1 MDDLLREFLT
11 ETNESLDTVDN
22 QLVRFEQDPNNAK
35 ILDNIFRLVH
45 TIKGTCGFLGLPR
58 LEALAH
64 AAETLMGK
72 FRDGMPVTGEAVT
85 LILTTIDRIKD
96 ILGQLEAT
104 EAEPEGVDEDLIG
117 ELHHMVEK
125 GMDAMNTPAPSV
137 VPEAPVVAESAPL
150 IVQTLERELR
160 PGEVSLDDLERAF
173 RETETE
179 IHPVVAAPAI
189 APAVAAPAPVAP
201 APVAEQKPAA
211 PAAAAKPAAK
221 KKTAVEVDHPEG
233 ADKVA
238 NQSIRVNVDTLEHLM
253 TMVSELVLTRNQLLE
268 IARRQE
274 DAGLKGPLQRL
285 SLITAELQDGVMK
298 TRMQPIGNAWSKLP
312 RIVRDLSTDLGKKI
326 ELVMEGEDTELDRQI
341 LELIK
346 DPLIHMVRNCADHAI
361 EEPQERAARGKS
373 EIGTIRVSAYH
384 EGGSVTI
391 AISDDGRGMDT
402 ARIRRKAVQ
411 RGLISE
417 TEAERLSE
425 SQVLRFIFHPG
436 FSTSDTVTAVSGRGV
451 GMDVVKVNV
460 DAIGGM
466 IDIATA
472 SGQGT
477 TITIKI
483 PLTLAILSALIVA
496 SEGQRFAIP
505 QVVVRELVRVKAG
518 GEHTI
523 ERINNAPVLRLRE
536 RLLPIVALAGVM
548 GRAGDT
554 AVDDGFIVVTQV
566 GERQFGILVESVFHT
581 EEIVVK
587 PMSTRL
593 RHIPLF
599 SGNTI
604 LGDGAVVL
612 IVDPN
617 GVARLVGV
625 AAAQDEAVADASAE
639 AARPVERTTM
649 LVFRTGKDGVKAVPL
664 SLVTRLEEVDAGQ
677 FESGSGRALLNYRGR
692 LMPVVP
698 VEGVELRQTGLQPLV
713 IFSEGDFSM
722 ALAVDAI
729 VDIVE
734 EVLDIEMLAMPE
746 QGLLG
751 SAIIRG
757 RATEILDLAH
767 YLPKANPNWLHLR
780 RDDGGGPRVLLV
792 EPSEFLREML
802 APVLKAAG
810 RQVIHAADLT
820 MAAGL
825 ASGSSELSAVVID
838 LDRDAEA
845 AFALVAR
852 LRAESRHGGLRI
864 IGLAS
869 LPTPEM
875 HVLAAQSELDAVV
888 AKFDRRELIAELAE
902 TRPKLRRAA

>member
-1 MDDLLREFLT
+1 MDELLQEFLG
-11 ETNESLDTVDN
+11 ETGEHLDMVDRE
-22 QLVRFEQDPNNAK
+22 LVRFEQEPNNGD
-35 ILDNIFRLVH
+35 ILRNIFRLVH
-45 TIKGTCGFLGLPR
+45 TVKGTCGFIGLPR
-58 LEALAH
+58 LEALTH
-64 AAETLMGK
+64 AAESVIGQ
-72 FRDGMPVTGEAVT
+72 FRDGASVSSTAVT
-85 LILTTIDRIKD
+85 AILETIDRIKEIMAELTEKGQEPPGHD
-96 ILGQLEAT
+96 GQLIDELRALAQRAKQELAVRQT
-104 EAEPEGVDEDLIG
+104 QPLDPVAAYLARTAGTRPAEP
-117 ELHHMVEK
+117 
-125 GMDAMNTPAPSV
+125 TPP
-137 VPEAPVVAESAPL
+137 
-150 IVQTLERELR
+150 
-160 PGEVSLDDLERAF
+160 
-173 RETETE
+173 
-179 IHPVVAAPAI
+179 
-189 APAVAAPAPVAP
+189 
-201 APVAEQKPAA
+201 
-211 PAAAAKPAAK
+211 PAAAMDEMDLVFRAAPSPLDQPGQAHGDAARDARAAGPA
-221 KKTAVEVDHPEG
+221 TL
-233 ADKVA
+233 
-238 NQSIRVNVDTLEHLM
+238 RVNVDTLEHLM

-326 ELVMEGEDTELDRQI
+326 ELVTEGADTELDRQI

-361 EEPQERAARGKS
+361 EEPQERAALGKP
-373 EIGTIRVSAYH
+373 EMGTIRVSAYH

-391 AISDDGRGMDT
+391 AITDDGRGMDT

-411 RGLISE
+411 RGLVGE
-417 TEAERLSE
+417 AEAERLSE
-425 SQVLRFIFHPG
+425 TQVLRFIFHPG
-436 FSTSDTVTAVSGRGV
+436 FSTSDTVSAISGRGV

-466 IDIATA
+466 IDVTSIAGA
-472 SGQGT
+472 GT

-483 PLTLAILSALIVA
+483 PLTLAIVSALIVA
-496 SEGQRFAIP
+496 TAGQRFAIP

-518 GEHTI
+518 GEHSI

-536 RLLPIVALAGVM
+536 RLLPIIALAGVM
-548 GRAGDT
+548 DKASD
-554 AVDDGFIVVTQV
+554 AAIDDGFIVVTQV

-625 AAAQDEAVADASAE
+625 TAPQDEAGSDISAE
-639 AARPVERTTM
+639 AVLPLERTTM
-649 LVFRTGKDGVKAVPL
+649 LVFRTGKDRLKAVPL
-664 SLVTRLEEVDAGQ
+664 SLVTRLEEVDAGL
-677 FESGSGRALLNYRGR
+677 FESGGGRTLLNYRGR

-698 VEGVELRQTGLQPLV
+698 VEEVQLRQTGLQPLV

-729 VDIVE
+729 VDIVD

-751 SAIIRG
+751 SAIVRG

-767 YLPKANPNWLHLR
+767 YLPKANPNWLHVR
-780 RDDGGGPRVLLV
+780 RSEPGGARVLLV

-802 APVLKAAG
+802 APILKAAG
-810 RQVIHAADLT
+810 LHVIHAADLG

-825 ASGSSELSAVVID
+825 ASGGTELNAVVID
-838 LDRDAEA
+838 LDRNAEA
-845 AFALVAR
+845 AFALAAR
-852 LRAESRHGGLRI
+852 LRAEGRHTGLRI

-869 LPTPEM
+869 LPTPEL
-875 HVLAAQSELDAVV
+875 HVMAAQAQFDEVV
-888 AKFDRRELIAELAE
+888 AKFDRRALIAELAE
-902 TRPKLRRAA
+902 CRPKLRQAA

>member
-1 MDDLLREFLT
+1 MDELLQEFLG
-11 ETNESLDTVDN
+11 ETGEHLDMVDRE
-22 QLVRFEQDPNNAK
+22 LVRFEQEPNNGD
-35 ILDNIFRLVH
+35 ILRNIFRLVH
-45 TIKGTCGFLGLPR
+45 TVKGTCGFIGLPR
-58 LEALAH
+58 LEALTH
-64 AAETLMGK
+64 AAESVIGQ
-72 FRDGMPVTGEAVT
+72 FRDGASVSSSAVT
-85 LILTTIDRIKD
+85 AILETIDRIKE
-96 ILGQLEAT
+96 IM
-104 EAEPEGVDEDLIG
+104 AELA
-117 ELHHMVEK
+117 EK
-125 GMDAMNTPAPSV
+125 GQEPPGHDAQLIDELRGLAERAKHELAARQPQASLDPVAAYLARTAETRSAEAGASPIADDMDLVFRTAPS
-137 VPEAPVVAESAPL
+137 PLDQPGLAHGEASRDAKIAGPA
-150 IVQTLERELR
+150 TL
-160 PGEVSLDDLERAF
+160 
-173 RETETE
+173 
-179 IHPVVAAPAI
+179 
-189 APAVAAPAPVAP
+189 
-201 APVAEQKPAA
+201 
-211 PAAAAKPAAK
+211 
-221 KKTAVEVDHPEG
+221 
-233 ADKVA
+233 
-238 NQSIRVNVDTLEHLM
+238 RVNVDTLEHLM

-268 IARRQE
+268 ISRRQE
-274 DAGLKGPLQRL
+274 DAGLKAPLQRL

-326 ELVMEGEDTELDRQI
+326 ELVLEGAETELDRQ
-341 LELIK
+341 LLDLIK

-361 EEPQERAARGKS
+361 EEPQERAALGKS

-391 AISDDGRGMDT
+391 AISDDGRGMDVG
-402 ARIRRKAVQ
+402 RIRRKAIQ
-411 RGLISE
+411 RGLT
-417 TEAERLSE
+417 TEAEAERMSE
-425 SQVLRFIFHPG
+425 SQLLRFVFHPG
-436 FSTSDTVTAVSGRGV
+436 FSTSDTVTSVSGRGV

-466 IDIATA
+466 IDIASIA
-472 SGQGT
+472 GSGT

-483 PLTLAILSALIVA
+483 PLTLAIVSALIVA
-496 SEGQRFAIP
+496 TDGQRFAIP
-505 QVVVRELVRVKAG
+505 QVVVRELVRVKAE
-518 GEHTI
+518 GEHRI

-536 RLLPIVALAGVM
+536 RLLPIIALAGVM
-548 GRAGDT
+548 ART
-554 AVDDGFIVVTQV
+554 ADAPIADDGFIVVTQI

-625 AAAQDEAVADASAE
+625 AAGQEEVASDD
-639 AARPVERTTM
+639 PVDTGHLAERTTM
-649 LVFRTGKDGVKAVPL
+649 LVFRAGKNAVQAVPL
-664 SLVTRLEEVDAGQ
+664 SLVTRLEEVEAGL
-677 FESGSGRALLNYRGR
+677 FENGGGRTLLNYRGR

-698 VEGVELRQTGLQPLV
+698 VEGCALRQTGLQPLV

-729 VDIVE
+729 VDIVD

-746 QGLLG
+746 HGLLG

-780 RDDGGGPRVLLV
+780 RPDMGGPRVLLI

-810 RQVIHAADLT
+810 LQIVHAADPA

-825 ASGSSELSAVVID
+825 ASGSAELSAIVVD

-845 AFALVAR
+845 AFALAAR
-852 LRAESRHGGLRI
+852 LRAEERHAGLRI
-864 IGLAS
+864 IGLTS
-869 LPTPEM
+869 LPTPEL
-875 HVLAAQSELDAVV
+875 HVAAAQAQFDEVV
-888 AKFDRRELIAELAE
+888 AKFDRRALIAELAE
-902 TRPKLRRAA
+902 TRSRMRRAA

>member
-1 MDDLLREFLT
+1 MDELLQEFLG
-11 ETNESLDTVDN
+11 ETGEHLDMVDRE
-22 QLVRFEQDPNNAK
+22 LVRFEQEPNNGD
-35 ILDNIFRLVH
+35 ILRNIFRLVH
-45 TIKGTCGFLGLPR
+45 TVKGTCGFIGLPR
-58 LEALAH
+58 LEALTH
-64 AAETLMGK
+64 AAESVIGQ
-72 FRDGMPVTGEAVT
+72 FRDGASVSSSAVT
-85 LILTTIDRIKD
+85 AILETIDRIKE
-96 ILGQLEAT
+96 IM
-104 EAEPEGVDEDLIG
+104 AELA
-117 ELHHMVEK
+117 EK
-125 GMDAMNTPAPSV
+125 GQEPPGHDDQLIHELRGLAERAKLELATKPQQPLDPVAAYLARTAETRAAEAAGSGSIQDEMDLVFRAAPS
-137 VPEAPVVAESAPL
+137 PL
-150 IVQTLERELR
+150 DQPRPLNGEDGARDAKAAGPATL
-160 PGEVSLDDLERAF
+160 
-173 RETETE
+173 
-179 IHPVVAAPAI
+179 
-189 APAVAAPAPVAP
+189 
-201 APVAEQKPAA
+201 
-211 PAAAAKPAAK
+211 
-221 KKTAVEVDHPEG
+221 
-233 ADKVA
+233 
-238 NQSIRVNVDTLEHLM
+238 RVNVDTLEHLM

-326 ELVMEGEDTELDRQI
+326 ELEMEGADTELDRQI
-341 LELIK
+341 LDLIK

-361 EEPQERAARGKS
+361 EEPQERAALGKPQA
-373 EIGTIRVSAYH
+373 GTIRVSAYH

-391 AISDDGRGMDT
+391 AITDDGRGMDV

-411 RGLISE
+411 RGLV
-417 TEAERLSE
+417 TEAEAERMSE
-425 SQVLRFIFHPG
+425 PQILRFVFHPG
-436 FSTSDTVTAVSGRGV
+436 FSTADTVTAISGRGV

-466 IDIATA
+466 IDVASIAGT
-472 SGQGT
+472 GT

-483 PLTLAILSALIVA
+483 PLTLAIVSALIVA
-496 SEGQRFAIP
+496 TDGQRYAIP
-505 QVVVRELVRVKAG
+505 QVVVRELVRVKAN
-518 GEHTI
+518 GEHRI
-523 ERINNAPVLRLRE
+523 ERINNAPVLRLRD
-536 RLLPIVALAGVM
+536 RLLPIVPLAGVM
-548 GRAGDT
+548 GKADT
-554 AVDDGFIVVTQV
+554 SGTDDGFIVVTQV

-625 AAAQDEAVADASAE
+625 ATPQDEAAPALPGDAV
-639 AARPVERTTM
+639 RPVERTTM
-649 LVFRTGKDGVKAVPL
+649 LVFRAGQDRVKAVPL
-664 SLVTRLEEVDAGQ
+664 SLVTRLEEVEAGQ
-677 FESGSGRALLNYRGR
+677 FESGGGRTLLNYRGR
-692 LMPVVP
+692 LMPVLP
-698 VEGVELRQTGLQPLV
+698 VEGVELRQSGLQPLV
-713 IFSEGDFSM
+713 IFSEQDFSM

-729 VDIVE
+729 VDIVD
-734 EVLDIEMLAMPE
+734 EVLDVEMLALPE

-767 YLPKANPNWLHLR
+767 YLPKANPNWLRLR
-780 RDDGGGPRVLLV
+780 RDGADGPRVLLI

-810 RQVIHAADLT
+810 LQVIHAADIA
-820 MAAGL
+820 MAPGL
-825 ASGSSELSAVVID
+825 ASGSAELNAVVID

-845 AFALVAR
+845 AFALAAR
-852 LRAESRHGGLRI
+852 LRAEDRHAKLRI

-869 LPTPEM
+869 LPTPEL
-875 HVLAAQSELDAVV
+875 HVAAAHADFDEVV
-888 AKFDRRELIAELAE
+888 AKFDRRALIAELAE
-902 TRPKLRRAA
+902 NRHGMRRAA